1 MSSSIL
7 EQMRMNHEA
16 IEGLEQHLSKELDKF
31 PSGVRKY
38 IMCSYLIYSIYL
50 LINNSINNDYI
61 LYIL

>member
-38 IMCSYLIYSIYL
+38 IIGAHILSIL
-50 LINNSINNDYI
+50 FIC
-61 LYIL
+61 